1 MMDVIK
7 KEVLPTSLTQLPVS
21 LAQFPM
27 VSASSPARTKSSPVR
42 TSPPRRNSMALPD
55 TVNPASRVVH
65 YTPKAAIFDFYTE
78 VKMVVEPNGHEVVI
92 GKCGTCSQTIR
103 GSRNVTSNFVTHVK
117 RLHPEQQ
124 SNWERKKAER
134 HGYFT
139 KNYSAPS
146 NLSSFSNLYS
156 TFTIPTQVKMETT
169 PTTMLCYDTHNM
181 VTTQPI
187 VTTQNTHPTSYTK
200 NIVTQDNFLVTQDST
215 LTTTVKQE
223 QNETSRKYSGTSPA
237 TMTTTATRVVSPDSV
252 TDNEMWALLQAKQML
267 SFLVE
272 QFLPLETADSP
283 SLTTL
288 LSRAPQKPYSSAVLQ
303 NVLVPTCV
311 SHVTSSI
318 TCSLQT
324 ASSVSIVVTTQ
335 RKKGSLILFAVSL
348 HFVDMS
354 WKHDSHLLSV
364 KYYTSVS
371 QFERSFLDLLVK
383 HNIQNKVFRILGTDM
398 TNNTN
403 FSLLNMPEQ
412 DSPLLEPVIL
422 PSTLAGITVDKCDP
436 LPEVTNSL
444 ISAALSKS
452 DLGSKLRTELK
463 TSPQTFNL
471 KYDPDM
477 PKWSSEQ
484 SQISPKPDS
493 ILSETLST
501 LEPFKEIFELL
512 KTDQLLV
519 SVAIP
524 SILSLIK
531 LFDQKPR
538 SELTSVLLEQLRNY
552 LKKINCNPLFR
563 AATFLDP
570 RFKLVWCKDKD
581 EELKV
586 VSELRSFCALNL
598 DGQEKENTE
607 MKIKSEDCSLQPE
620 SKRIKLFTYFSSAE
634 TDEMDHFR
642 TVSPL
647 DREIKEYL
655 HSPVAEETT
664 NPFDYWKDNHGTFK
678 QLSRVAGKLLTV
690 PIVQTK
696 VQCHLSKFEKRIES
710 LEDISLAQTE
720 EYLYLKVNKILW

>member
-1 MMDVIK
+1 MDVIK
-7 KEVLPTSLTQLPVS
+7 KEAVLPQLP
-21 LAQFPM
+21 QFPT
-27 VSASSPARTKSSPVR
+27 VSCTSSPARSKSSPVR
-42 TSPPRRNSMALPD
+42 TSPSRRGSLSLPD

-65 YTPKAAIFDFYTE
+65 YTPKAAIFDFYTD

-139 KNYSAPS
+139 KNYTVPS
-146 NLSSFSNLYS
+146 TLSNFSNLYS
-156 TFTIPTQVKMETT
+156 TFTIPTQVKLETT
-169 PTTMLCYDTHNM
+169 PTTMLCYDAHNM
-181 VTTQPI
+181 VPTPPQTTLPS
-187 VTTQNTHPTSYTK
+187 SYSQD
-200 NIVTQDNFLVTQDST
+200 IVTQDNFLVTQDST

-223 QNETSRKYSGTSPA
+223 HNDGGLKFPGTSP
-237 TMTTTATRVVSPDSV
+237 TTFTTPRVVSPDSV

-318 TCSLQT
+318 TCALQN
-324 ASSVSIVVTTQ
+324 ASNVSIVVTTQ
-335 RKKGSLILFAVSL
+335 RKRDVILFAVSL
-348 HFVDMS
+348 HYLDS
-354 WKHDSHLLSV
+354 NWKQGSHLLSV
-364 KYYTSVS
+364 KYYSSVS

-398 TNNTN
+398 TNNAN
-403 FSLLNMPEQ
+403 FSLLNFPEYR
-412 DSPLLEPVIL
+412 PVIREPVVL
-422 PSTLAGITVDKCDP
+422 PSSLAGITVDKCDP

-444 ISAALSKS
+444 IFSALTKSELS
-452 DLGSKLRTELK
+452 SKLAAELK
-463 TSPQTFNL
+463 SSPQTYTV
-471 KYDPDM
+471 KYDTDKPR
-477 PKWSSEQ
+477 WSSEQ
-484 SQISPKPDS
+484 SQIRPSPEGV
-493 ILSETLST
+493 LSEVLST

-512 KTDQLLV
+512 KTEQLLV

-531 LFDQKPR
+531 LFEQSDR
-538 SELTSVLLEQLRNY
+538 TDFTRLLSGQLKDY
-552 LKKINCNPLFR
+552 LNKINSNPLFR

-586 VSELRSFCALNL
+586 LSELRSFCALNL
-598 DGQEKENTE
+598 DSQEKENTDL
-607 MKIKSEDCSLQPE
+607 KIKTEESPLQPE
-620 SKRIKLFTYFSSAE
+620 SKRIKLFTYFSSSDTE
-634 TDEMDHFR
+634 DTDHFR
-642 TVSPL
+642 TISPL

-655 HSPVAEETT
+655 HTPCRRGDDQPA
-664 NPFDYWKDNHGTFK
+664 
-678 QLSRVAGKLLTV
+678 
-690 PIVQTK
+690 
-696 VQCHLSKFEKRIES
+696 
-710 LEDISLAQTE
+710 
-720 EYLYLKVNKILW
+720 